1 MQAMAGFA
9 SRLINAFREKD
20 SFNTSQHSTV
30 RRLVSSRKALPGDAG
45 SEDGLA
51 ACGSFL
57 EDLTQAAKILGVQPA
72 PRSYRTKF
80 TPNYRAIFPDETR
93 SYRVDVLEGCLDSP
107 ASIWVNGEQFELGP
121 TTLSCADGLRSAWA
135 DLISVL
141 DRWDNAQ
148 RVPSASTP
156 SQSPGRQDISDAIKT
171 FDHAWA
177 NLEHKYIEELIR
189 IESQARSLVVEAIG
203 FEKKLSVLEAQRPAP
218 DDEVYVQARKDLV
231 QSFGH
236 LNAVSNHRR
245 KGRDDL
251 TADILTAAVRVTRKF
266 GSASTSNGGANKGAF
281 VAAQFLA
288 GDVVK
293 SFEALRLYLREVE
306 GQLECIDPH
315 LCNNAGLVERL
326 VDWEESWEVGNRYLT
341 NEKSLN
347 TLCDLVD
354 STQQLQAVEPKLT
367 AMCED
372 CDVELFLVLP
382 RLLILRSML
391 FPEHQE
397 LLQSLLPHRFQP
409 SSSSSSATPGVE
421 LAEFASSLTRTRQ
434 AAAAQH
440 AVADTGAGAW
450 EFFARSALGTP
461 GEAVPGAVEGFMREL
476 EKWSVE
482 VQRHCAEDWN
492 QCCAVLVHC
501 LSNSVREQKQRVLI
515 HEI

>member
-1 MQAMAGFA
+1 MEAMTGFA
-9 SRLINAFREKD
+9 SKFINAFRVGD
-20 SFNTSQHSTV
+20 SFNNSEHSTV
-30 RRLVSSRKALPGDAG
+30 MRLVSSRKALPGDAG

-57 EDLTQAAKILGVQPA
+57 EDLAQTAKILGVQPA
-72 PRSYRTKF
+72 PRSYRTTF

-93 SYRVDVLEGCLDSP
+93 NYRVDVLEGCLDSP

-121 TTLSCADGLRSAWA
+121 TTLSCADGLRTAWA
-135 DLISVL
+135 DLISLL
-141 DRWDNAQ
+141 DRWENTQ
-148 RVPSASTP
+148 RVPSNSTP
-156 SQSPGRQDISDAIKT
+156 SQSPGRQDISLAIKT

-189 IESQARSLVVEAIG
+189 IESQARSLVVEAID
-203 FEKKLSVLEAQRPAP
+203 FEKKLSALEAQSPAP
-218 DDEVYVQARKDLV
+218 SDRVYEKAREDLV

-251 TADILTAAVRVTRKF
+251 KADILKAAVEVTRKF
-266 GSASTSNGGANKGAF
+266 GTASTSSGGAHKGAF
-281 VAAQFLA
+281 IAAQFLA

-341 NEKSLN
+341 NHSCLT
-347 TLCDLVD
+347 TLCDLID
-354 STQQLQAVEPKLT
+354 STQRLQAVEPKLT

-382 RLLILRSML
+382 RLLLLRSLL
-391 FPEHQE
+391 FPDHQE
-397 LLQSLLPHRFQP
+397 LLRSLLPHRFQP
-409 SSSSSSATPGVE
+409 SSSSSAKPGVE
-421 LAEFASSLTRTRQ
+421 LVEFAASFSRVRQ
-434 AAAAQH
+434 VAAAHH
-440 AVADTGAGAW
+440 AVANTAAGAW

-461 GEAVPGAVEGFMREL
+461 GEAAPGAVEVFMREL

-482 VQRHCAEDWN
+482 VQRYCAEDWN
-492 QCCAVLVHC
+492 QCCSVLVHC
-501 LSNSVREQKQRVLI
+501 LSNSVRAQKERVLV